1 MMFDDANHDLLVVGT
16 PTDGFR
22 LWCKKCD
29 RTGDQVYDDYWRA
42 QRAAVA
48 TRKDIAPRC
57 LDKLQRGA

>member
-1 MMFDDANHDLLVVGT
+1 MFDDANHDLLVVGT

-22 LWCKKCD
+22 LWCRRCD
-29 RTGDQVYDDYWRA
+29 RTGDRPYDNFSAA
-42 QRAAVA
+42 QRAIAA